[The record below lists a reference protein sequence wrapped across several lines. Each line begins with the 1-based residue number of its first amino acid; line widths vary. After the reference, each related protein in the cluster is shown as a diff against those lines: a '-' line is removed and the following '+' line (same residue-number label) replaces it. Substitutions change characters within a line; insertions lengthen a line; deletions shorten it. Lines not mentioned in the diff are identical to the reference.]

1 MKTKLS
7 FTVNGNPAEV
17 FIEPNTLLVEVLRDI
32 LGLVGTKRGCSDSS
46 CGACTIIMNGYSCK
60 SCSVL
65 AMQAEGANITT
76 VEGLAQG
83 PKLTPIQRAFL
94 DHGSYQC
101 GFCTPAFVVTAHHL
115 LETNPDATD
124 E

>member
-32 LGLVGTKRGCSDSS
+32 LGLIGTKRGCSDSS
-46 CGACTIIMNGYSCK
+46 CGTCTIIMNGYSCK

-83 PKLTPIQRAFL
+83 PK
-94 DHGSYQC
+94 
-101 GFCTPAFVVTAHHL
+101 
-115 LETNPDATD
+115 
-124 E
+124 